1 MGEEGSGVPLFALP
15 LTGGHYRC
23 PVIGRV
29 PHILSAL
36 RRQPVDL
43 QPDIERGAV
52 EQRDPRL
59 EPLARVHHARD
70 RAVVDPPD
78 IAELRRSKEHTSEL
92 QSLMAISFDAF
103 CWKKKQNNT
112 PSNHTSH

>member
-52 EQRDPRL
+52 EPRAPRL
-59 EPLARVHHARD
+59 EPLPRVHHARA
-70 RAVVDPPD
+70 RAVVDPRDIPELPPSRAAPFALAPD
-78 IAELRRSKEHTSEL
+78 DVRRSE
-92 QSLMAISFDAF
+92 
-103 CWKKKQNNT
+103 
-112 PSNHTSH
+112 